1 MNDEKTNK
9 IMSSEELDDVL
20 PKYEPIKLS
29 GKNLAQNYVSAFNT
43 GMNIYQCVNYLQ
55 GNIDWTINA
64 VNNVVKSWNTEVSE
78 SIDQS
83 KAIARETTKEQFNVE
98 WENKQPELIEQVNTL
113 TNNQFN
119 ENLGVLDNRINTTL
133 ETQNTKI
140 NSIQKQQTNLSIEQ
154 ETQNNKINS
163 VQTQQ
168 TNLSSEQETQ
178 NNKIKSIQTQQATLS
193 QRMDTFASLS
203 EGSTTGDAELKDIR
217 VGANSITYSTA
228 GDAVRGQYNR
238 VKADLDFLNRNPL
251 NYTITWTDGGYI
263 DKTNGNVISDGGWKY
278 TDFIELKNN
287 SALYIVTN
295 KETGNEYN
303 AFYDSN
309 KKFIKNLYIDGYAY
323 YSLTKGV
330 PQNAKYVR
338 LSCESIS
345 FINLYPNTTVEDL
358 VDRVT
363 TLEEKN
369 HKLPSYYEDYMAEKN
384 TLVNSKMDLISNCL
398 AFVFFTDSHI
408 TNNKLR
414 SPNMIY
420 SILKNTSIKDVICGG
435 DVISAY
441 GDHNRIVRD
450 CEVHKELYG
459 FAKPY
464 YVRGNHDN
472 YAKETEDATT
482 GVIES
487 NSMTINRF
495 IRPYH
500 DDIIIQNGKTYY
512 YFDRPLNK
520 VRFISIDTTEIINET
535 TGTSGEFQPS
545 YSITQ
550 EQLDWF
556 VNTLKNTPDGY
567 KIVLLSHVPIN
578 SNLAWSLDE
587 ALIFGDIVEAFNNKT
602 SINKTDNYARVVNTD
617 FSKTNGKVILSIS
630 GHGHVD
636 DSFVS
641 DSGCVYYEVNC
652 DTLLNNGGSPYERVD
667 GTVSEQSFDVVII
680 NVDNGDIHTVRYG
693 AGIDKTLI
701 SH

>member
-9 IMSSEELDDVL
+9 IMSSEELDDIL

-29 GKNLAQNYVSAFNT
+29 GKNLAQNYVSSFNT

-55 GNIDWTINA
+55 GNIDWTIKA
-64 VNNVVKSWNTEVSE
+64 VNDVVKSWNTEVSE

-83 KAIARETTKEQFNVE
+83 KAIVRETTTEQFNTE
-98 WENKQPELIEQVNTL
+98 WTNKQPELIEQVNTL
-113 TNNQFN
+113 TTNQFN
-119 ENLGVLDNRINTTL
+119 EDWGVLENRINTTL
-133 ETQNTKI
+133 ETQNT
-140 NSIQKQQTNLSIEQ
+140 NIQNI
-154 ETQNNKINS
+154 
-163 VQTQQ
+163 QTQQ
-168 TNLSSEQETQ
+168 TNLANQ
-178 NNKIKSIQTQQATLS
+178 QTTLS
-193 QRMDTFASLS
+193 NRMDTFNKLG
-203 EGSTTGDAELKDIR
+203 EGSTTGDAELQDIR
-217 VGANSITYSTA
+217 VGANGITYNNA
-228 GDAVRGQYNR
+228 GNAVRGQYNR
-238 VKADLDFLNRNPL
+238 LKADLDFLNGNPL
-251 NYTITWTDGGYI
+251 NYPITWTNGGYI
-263 DKTNGNVISDGGWKY
+263 DKTNGNLITNDGWHY

-287 SALYIVTN
+287 SALYVVTN
-295 KETGNEYN
+295 KESDNEYN

-309 KKFIKNLYIDGYAY
+309 KKFIKNLYINGNSY
-323 YSLTKGV
+323 YSLIKGI

-338 LSCESIS
+338 ISCESYS
-345 FINLYPNTTVEDL
+345 FINLYPSTTVEDL

-369 HKLPSYYEDYMAEKN
+369 HKLPSYYTDYMAEKN

-408 TNNKLR
+408 DSNKLR
-414 SPNMIY
+414 SSNMIY
-420 SILKNTSIKDVICGG
+420 SILKNTSVKDVICGG

-450 CEVHKELYG
+450 CEIYKESYG

-482 GVIES
+482 GIIEP
-487 NSMTINRF
+487 NSMVINRF

-500 DDIIIQNGKTYY
+500 DDINIENGKTYY

-520 VRFISIDTTEIINET
+520 VRFISIDTNEIISKT
-535 TGTSGEFQPS
+535 IGTIGEFQPS

-550 EQLDWF
+550 EQIDWF
-556 VNTLKNTPDGY
+556 VNTLKNTPNGY
-567 KIVLLSHVPIN
+567 KIVLLSHSPIN
-578 SNLAWSLDE
+578 NNLAWAFDE
-587 ALIFGDIVEAFNNKT
+587 ALIFGDIVEAFNNKD
-602 SINKTDNYARVVNTD
+602 SINKTDNYAHIVNTD
-617 FSKTNGKVILSIS
+617 FSNTNGKVILSIS

-641 DSGCVYYEVNC
+641 VSGCVYYEVNC
-652 DTLLNNGGSPYERVD
+652 DTLLNNGGSPYERVE